1 MSAPS
6 GDAPLEAS
14 SQISPEQAI
23 GHFLDRIA
31 PASRLLVAFSGGGD
45 STGLLAAL
53 AAARDRRPGL
63 VLHAATVDHGLRAGS
78 AEEAAAAARASHGF
92 GVPHSVLRWVG
103 DKPASGIQAAAR
115 LARYHLLAE
124 KAARLDADMIV
135 TGHTRDDQAETIAM
149 RQARNPASG
158 TGMDEAVLV
167 ERKAWV
173 VRPFLDVSR
182 QAIRDYL
189 GRNRLAWIDDPSND
203 NPAFERVRVRRSAP
217 LHTEDERPDT
227 VTPYIVSAEFIRAH
241 LNVRPGPVAVV
252 DLRDFDAQCKPHR
265 IALSYL
271 AAIIGGREYGLGGE
285 ALALLE
291 DRLAASANFR
301 MTTGRVLFDR
311 RGQTLCLVREA
322 RGLPRLTVGPGQ
334 AAVWDGRFEIENRGA
349 SPAVI
354 AAGASL
360 VEAPPLVPP
369 VTIEETPKG
378 IVRAAAASIPRLLE
392 GDPGTIGVRQML
404 APFEKFVPAR
414 KLKLAE
420 SLAKALGLELF
431 PQLPLGDDV
440 F

>member
-1 MSAPS
+1 MSPPS

-31 PASRLLVAFSGGGD
+31 PSSRLLVAFSGGGD

-78 AEEAAAAARASHGF
+78 AEEATAAARASHGF

-124 KAARLDADMIV
+124 EALRLNAEMIV

-149 RQARNPASG
+149 RRARNPASG
-158 TGMDEAVLV
+158 EGMDEAVLV

-173 VRPFLDVSR
+173 VRPLLHVSR
-182 QAIRDYL
+182 QTIRDYL
-189 GRNRLAWIDDPSND
+189 GRNRLAWVDDPSND
-203 NPAFERVRVRRSAP
+203 NPAFERVRVRWSAP
-217 LHTEDERPDT
+217 LHPDCKRRDAAN
-227 VTPYIVSAEFIRAH
+227 PYAVAAELVSDNLR
-241 LNVRPGPVAVV
+241 LRPGPVAVL
-252 DLRDFDAQCKPHR
+252 DLRDFNPQCEPHR

-271 AAIIGGREYGLGGE
+271 AAVIGGREHGLGRE
-285 ALALLE
+285 AQVMLE

-311 RGQTLCLVREA
+311 RGQTLYLVREA
-322 RGLPRLTVGPGQ
+322 RGLPHLTVGQGQ
-334 AAVWDGRFEIENRGA
+334 AAAWDGRFEIENRGA
-349 SPAVI
+349 YAAIVGAGSAL
-354 AAGASL
+354 AGAL
-360 VEAPPLVPP
+360 PLVAP
-369 VTIEETPKG
+369 VTIEAAPKG
-378 IVRAAAASIPRLLE
+378 IVVDAAASVPRVLE
-392 GDPGTIGVRQML
+392 GDSGTISVRQLL
-404 APFEKFVPAR
+404 APFEKFVPYR

-420 SLAKALGLELF
+420 SLAETFGLEHF
-431 PQLPLGDDV
+431 PQLPLGHDV